1 MARRD
6 SQVRITQVSSDGEMV
21 VDFAWRDQ
29 FVMPP
34 TWKPVAVHGIYGEYE
49 YAGSEAAA
57 QDHVTWKIT
66 VDRANGVIYG
76 MF

>member
-1 MARRD
+1 MRSD
-6 SQVRITQVSSDGEMV
+6 SQVRITQVSSDGETV

-29 FVMPP
+29 FQVPH
-34 TWKPVAVHGIYGEYE
+34 TWKPINVVGIYGEYE

-57 QDHVTWKIT
+57 QDHINWTIT

-76 MF
+76 TF